1 MIKRLTFTR
10 PWRVLWLVPVAA
22 LGALSI
28 IATGG
33 GSGDGDGN
41 GGNGGGVDPPIDLA
55 SSYNFFLEN
64 LQGDALLT
72 AVVGD
77 SFTVTV
83 DFDGLLPGGI
93 DLDALSDVGNVIIAA
108 LRIRDTAS
116 IDLTVTSPEGSPL
129 DGTFSIIATEDIDFL
144 GPSLWSGAF
153 NVVTPVETVA
163 VTVVFGGVEIRLNGG
178 PPISYNFEEFDN
190 LLDDEMVDAWQRR
203 AALAAGALEFIMD
216 QFLNVA
222 DVLDSLEAVTL
233 NNPTISACDMFTG
246 SPPDGVLAQGQIT
259 ITWLGSGEL
268 SDGDDFTWDFN
279 ECWNQNGEELI
290 HGTVTLQDYTE
301 TVDFNT
307 NTLFEIGFGGIGDVP
322 GGVIF
327 DFTISETVENQG
339 AWTIPLDG
347 VINVTGGF
355 SVTIQLP

>member
-116 IDLTVTSPEGSPL
+116 IDL
-129 DGTFSIIATEDIDFL
+129 
-144 GPSLWSGAF
+144 
-153 NVVTPVETVA
+153 
-163 VTVVFGGVEIRLNGG
+163 
-178 PPISYNFEEFDN
+178 
-190 LLDDEMVDAWQRR
+190 
-203 AALAAGALEFIMD
+203 
-216 QFLNVA
+216 
-222 DVLDSLEAVTL
+222 
-233 NNPTISACDMFTG
+233 
-246 SPPDGVLAQGQIT
+246 
-259 ITWLGSGEL
+259 
-268 SDGDDFTWDFN
+268 
-279 ECWNQNGEELI
+279 
-290 HGTVTLQDYTE
+290 
-301 TVDFNT
+301 
-307 NTLFEIGFGGIGDVP
+307 
-322 GGVIF
+322 
-327 DFTISETVENQG
+327 
-339 AWTIPLDG
+339 
-347 VINVTGGF
+347 
-355 SVTIQLP
+355 